1 MTEILSTLAFA
12 LMMGAQLLAVVA
24 AHRLKDTAQA
34 DQTSAAEMPRFSDHN
49 LFVTAERL
57 HASP

>member
-12 LMMGAQLLAVVA
+12 LMMGVPVLAV
-24 AHRLKDTAQA
+24 HQLKNAAQA
-34 DQTSAAEMPRFSDHN
+34 GSTSVCGMPRFSDHS

-57 HASP
+57 HLSL